1 MADSQILDSLY
12 NLGQQFIA
20 FIPTLVAVI
29 VLIIVGWIVGRFL
42 GRVGSKVLDK
52 IGLDDLIEKTSIGGM
67 IKKAGMSTVE
77 LFESIIKWF
86 VYIIFAVI
94 IIDVLKIS
102 VVAEFITRIILYIPL
117 IISAIV
123 VLIIGLLIVDFL
135 TDIIRKVLIATG
147 VDEKFMK
154 TSVGETLKATNTS
167 ISGILSGVIKLF
179 GYLIFILAATEILQ
193 LNRLAQFLNSV
204 LNYLPNLLVGI
215 LILIIGF
222 LSIDFI
228 ADYLQKMMVGMK
240 VEGSEVIIPI
250 LRGFM
255 FLVVL
260 LLAMDSMLI
269 KTTIFYTFLGPLA
282 WGFAVV
288 VAFKWGIKDALVAYA
303 KENK

>member
-1 MADSQILDSLY
+1 MANQILDSLY
-12 NLGQQFIA
+12 SLGQQFIA
-20 FIPTLVAVI
+20 FVPTLVAVI
-29 VLIIVGWIVGRFL
+29 VLIIVGWIVGRLL

-67 IKKAGMSTVE
+67 IKKAGMSTVG

-94 IIDVLKIS
+94 IIDVLHITI
-102 VVAEFITRIILYIPL
+102 VAEFLTRIILYIPL

-135 TDIIRKVLIATG
+135 TDLIRKVLVATG
-147 VDEKFMK
+147 VDERFFK
-154 TSVGETLKATNTS
+154 TSVGGTLKSTNTS
-167 ISGILSGVIKLF
+167 ISGILSGIVKIF

-193 LNRLAQFLNSV
+193 LNRVAQFLNSV
-204 LNYLPNLLVGI
+204 LSYLPNLFVGI
-215 LILIIGF
+215 LILIVGF

-228 ADYLQKMMVGMK
+228 ADYLQKMMAGMK
-240 VEGSEVIIPI
+240 VEGSDVIMPI
-250 LRGFM
+250 LRGFL

-288 VAFKWGIKDALVAYA
+288 VAFKWGIKEAMVAYA
-303 KENK
+303 KERK

>member
-1 MADSQILDSLY
+1 MADQILNSLY

-29 VLIIVGWIVGRFL
+29 VLIIVGWVAGRFL

-67 IKKAGMSTVE
+67 IKNAGMSTVG
-77 LFESIIKWF
+77 LFEAIIKWF

-94 IIDVLKIS
+94 IIDALQINI
-102 VVAEFITRIILYIPL
+102 VAEFLTRIILFIPL
-117 IISAIV
+117 IISALA
-123 VLIIGLLIVDFL
+123 VLIIGVLIVDFL
-135 TDIIRKVLIATG
+135 TEIIRKVLIATG
-147 VDEKFMK
+147 VDEKFLK
-154 TSVGETLKATNTS
+154 TSVGETLKVTNTS
-167 ISGILSGVIKLF
+167 ISGILSGIIKLF

-193 LNRLAQFLNSV
+193 LIRLAEFLNNV
-204 LNYLPNLLVGI
+204 LNYLPNLFVGI

-228 ADYLQKMMVGMK
+228 ADYLQKMMAGMK
-240 VEGSEVIIPI
+240 VEGSDVIIPV

-260 LLAMDSMLI
+260 LLALDSMLI
-269 KTTIFYTFLGPLA
+269 KTAVFYTFLGPLA

-288 VAFKWGIKDALVAYA
+288 VAFKWGIKEALVAYA
-303 KENK
+303 KERK